1 MTVIQVRPATLA
13 DLPAVA
19 ALFDSYRQ
27 FYEQPPSLEA
37 AATFIRARME
47 NSESTILVAEDTEAT
62 ATSTTTPSG
71 PLGFCQLYPSFCS
84 VEIAPIFVLYDLFV
98 TPAARGAGAGK
109 ALLLAAH
116 DHATAQGAR
125 RLDLTTAKTNR
136 TAQALYESLGWVRDE
151 VFYAYNLRVK
161 R

>member
-1 MTVIQVRPATLA
+1 MTAIQVRPATLA
-13 DLPAVA
+13 DLPVVA

-27 FYEQPPSLEA
+27 FYEQPPALEA
-37 AATFIRARME
+37 ATRFIQARME
-47 NSESTILVAEDTEAT
+47 NSESTILVAEDTT
-62 ATSTTTPSG
+62 ATTSS

-84 VEIAPIFVLYDLFV
+84 VEMAPIFVLYDLFV

-116 DHATAQGAR
+116 DHAAAHGAK
-125 RLDLTTAKTNR
+125 RLDLTTAKTNH
-136 TAQALYESLGWVRDE
+136 TAQSLYESLGWVRDE

-161 R
+161 A

>member
-1 MTVIQVRPATLA
+1 MTAIQVRPATLA
-13 DLPAVA
+13 DLASVA

-27 FYEQPPSLEA
+27 FYEQPPAREA

-47 NSESTILVAEDTEAT
+47 NGESTILLAEDTTAAT
-62 ATSTTTPSG
+62 SG

-84 VEIAPIFVLYDLFV
+84 VEMAPIFVLYDLFV
-98 TPAARGAGAGK
+98 TPAARGTGAGK

-116 DHATAQGAR
+116 DHAAAQGAK
-125 RLDLTTAKTNR
+125 RLDLTTAKTNH

>member
-1 MTVIQVRPATLA
+1 MTAIQVRPAKLA

-27 FYEQPPSLEA
+27 FYEQPPALEA
-37 AATFIRARME
+37 AVAFIRARME
-47 NSESTILVAEDTEAT
+47 NGESTILVAEDTTATTTAT
-62 ATSTTTPSG
+62 ASS

-84 VEIAPIFVLYDLFV
+84 VEMAPIFVLYDLFV
-98 TPAARGAGAGK
+98 TPTARGVGVGK

-116 DHATAQGAR
+116 DHAAAQGAK
-125 RLDLTTAKTNR
+125 RLDLTTAKTNH
-136 TAQALYESLGWVRDE
+136 TAQALYESLGWVRDD

-161 R
+161 A

>member
-1 MTVIQVRPATLA
+1 MTAIQVRPAKLA

-19 ALFDSYRQ
+19 TLFDSCRQ
-27 FYEQPPSLEA
+27 FYEQTSALEVA
-37 AATFIRARME
+37 AAFIRARME
-47 NSESTILVAEDTEAT
+47 NGESTILVAEDTAVK
-62 ATSTTTPSG
+62 APS

-84 VEIAPIFVLYDLFV
+84 VEMTPIFVLYDLFV

-116 DHATAQGAR
+116 DHAAVQGAK

>member
-1 MTVIQVRPATLA
+1 MTAIQVRPATLA
-13 DLPAVA
+13 DLPVVA

-27 FYEQPPSLEA
+27 FYEQPPALEA
-37 AATFIRARME
+37 ATRFIQARME
-47 NSESTILVAEDTEAT
+47 NSESTILVAEDTT
-62 ATSTTTPSG
+62 ATTSS
-71 PLGFCQLYPSFCS
+71 PLGVCQLYPSFCS
-84 VEIAPIFVLYDLFV
+84 VEMAPIFVLYDLFV

-109 ALLLAAH
+109 ALLRAAH
-116 DHATAQGAR
+116 DHAAAHGAK
-125 RLDLTTAKTNR
+125 RLDLTTAKTNH

>member
-1 MTVIQVRPATLA
+1 MTAIQVRPATLA
-13 DLPAVA
+13 DLPIVA
-19 ALFDSYRQ
+19 SLFDSYRQ
-27 FYEQPPSLEA
+27 FYKQLPARET

-47 NSESTILVAEDTEAT
+47 NGESTILLAEDTTPTAT
-62 ATSTTTPSG
+62 ASG

-84 VEIAPIFVLYDLFV
+84 VEMAPIFVLYDLFV

-116 DHATAQGAR
+116 DHAATQGAK
-125 RLDLTTAKTNR
+125 RLDLTTAKTNH
-136 TAQALYESLGWVRDE
+136 TAQSLYESLGWVRDE
-151 VFYAYNLRVK
+151 VFYAYNLRVN

>member
-1 MTVIQVRPATLA
+1 MPTLSVRPAALA

-19 ALFDSYRQ
+19 SLFDSYRQ
-27 FYEQPPSLEA
+27 FYEQQPALEA
-37 AATFIRARME
+37 AAAFIRARME
-47 NSESTILVAEDTEAT
+47 NSESTILIAEDTTAT
-62 ATSTTTPSG
+62 AKATASG

-109 ALLLAAH
+109 ALLRAAH
-116 DHATAQGAR
+116 DHAAAHGAK
-125 RLDLTTAKTNR
+125 RLDLATAKTHHP
-136 TAQALYESLGWVRDE
+136 AQGLYESRGCVRDE

>member
-1 MTVIQVRPATLA
+1 MTAIQVRLATLV
-13 DLPAVA
+13 DLPHVA

-27 FYEQPPSLEA
+27 FYEQPPALEA
-37 AATFIRARME
+37 AARFIRARME
-47 NSESTILVAEDTEAT
+47 NGESTILVAEDTAANAT
-62 ATSTTTPSG
+62 TSS

-84 VEIAPIFVLYDLFV
+84 VEMAPIFVLYDLFV

-116 DHATAQGAR
+116 DHAATQGAK
-125 RLDLTTAKTNR
+125 RLDLTTAKTNH
-136 TAQALYESLGWVRDE
+136 TAQLLYESLGWVRDE
-151 VFYAYNLRVK
+151 VFYAYNLRVN

>member
-1 MTVIQVRPATLA
+1 MPTLSVRPAKLA
-13 DLPAVA
+13 DLPLVA
-19 ALFDSYRQ
+19 SLFDSYRQ
-27 FYEQPPSLEA
+27 FYEQPPALDA
-37 AATFIRARME
+37 AAAFIRARME
-47 NSESTILVAEDTEAT
+47 NSESTILLAEAT
-62 ATSTTTPSG
+62 TATTIATTSG

-84 VEIAPIFVLYDLFV
+84 VEMAPIFVLYDLFV

-116 DHATAQGAR
+116 DHAAAHGAK
-125 RLDLTTAKTNR
+125 RLDLTTAKTNH
-136 TAQALYESLGWVRDE
+136 TAQSLYESLGWVRDE

>member
-1 MTVIQVRPATLA
+1 MTAIQVRPATLA

-27 FYEQPPSLEA
+27 FYEQPPALEA
-37 AATFIRARME
+37 ATRFIQARME
-47 NSESTILVAEDTEAT
+47 NSESTILVAEDTT
-62 ATSTTTPSG
+62 ATTSS

-84 VEIAPIFVLYDLFV
+84 VEMTSIFVLYDLFV
-98 TPAARGAGAGK
+98 TPTARGAGAGQ

-116 DHATAQGAR
+116 DHAAAQGAK
-125 RLDLTTAKTNR
+125 RLDLTTAKTNH